1 MPRGFALACAAVSV
15 AWYGSA
21 QGAGSFGTYGNAW
34 RGIDA
39 PAVAPGS
46 FNSKGAALAD
56 GRLVAAT
63 GLGVYVETGVGTGQ
77 FTLAATLDSA
87 LVGGGT
93 DPAFLSVSPD
103 GSRIALGAGYD
114 FGAGATRPVVVFDT
128 ALLAGGGAVIDGSN
142 ASAFDVQ
149 HYEAAWAD
157 NTRLALTAGDFGS
170 PARVDLLDVTGATSV
185 RTIVSGIE
193 GASSGIAFDAFGN
206 LYTGNGFASGAGS
219 ATGAIR
225 AFSSAAWDGAGAVDF
240 ESGGVLVG
248 EMLSASGLAF
258 DGAGNLF
265 VGGGDFGDGD
275 FGYLG
280 VVAAEAVADAL
291 AGLGAFSL
299 VDASSVRMLDPVGS
313 GGAFYDL
320 VYNAATGELVAID
333 GASWFATI
341 PAPGAGFALVGG
353 LLLVGGR
360 RRAA

>member
-1 MPRGFALACAAVSV
+1 MPRGFALVCAAVSV
-15 AWYGSA
+15 AWCGA
-21 QGAGSFGTYGNAW
+21 AHGAGSFGTYGGAW

-46 FNSKGAALAD
+46 FNTKGAALAD

-103 GSRIALGAGYD
+103 GSRIAIGAGYD

-128 ALLAGGGAVIDGSN
+128 ALLNGGVIDASN
-142 ASAFDVQ
+142 ASAFAVQ

-157 NTRLALTAGDFGS
+157 NTRLAVTAGDFGS
-170 PARVDLLDVTGATSV
+170 PARVDLIDVTGATSV
-185 RTIVSGIE
+185 RTIVSGIV
-193 GASSGIAFDAFGN
+193 GASSGIAFDQFGN

-225 AFSSAAWDGAGAVDF
+225 AFSSAAWDGAGAIDF
-240 ESGGVLVG
+240 ETGGVLVG
-248 EMLSASGLAF
+248 EMLSAAGLAF
-258 DGAGNLF
+258 DGEGNLF

-299 VDASSVRMLDPVGS
+299 VDASSVRMLDPTGS

-320 VYNAATGELVAID
+320 VFNAATGELVAID
-333 GASWFATI
+333 GASWFATV
-341 PAPGAGFALVGG
+341 PAPGAGLALAGG